1 MNAPAADFA
10 ALRALC
16 ADCLRET
23 VLPARWEAL
32 AAAGEPALD
41 VAQAQGVT
49 ALLAAAV
56 AKVLP
61 AYPELTELHAALS
74 VRNKREAMQEM
85 QRGLIAREAIAALA
99 EGDVRVLVLK
109 GTALAH
115 WLYPQP
121 WQRLGC
127 DVDLLVPELAAAET
141 AVDCLQARDFMLQ
154 TSVRPAQTA
163 GFEAAL
169 EKRGRRG
176 FAVDLHWR
184 IANRAQLA
192 KALTF
197 DELWA
202 ASIPLPDLHPAARGL
217 GPLHALLH
225 ALLHR
230 VTNFPTGEHDRL
242 IWLFDIHLLA
252 RSLDAAQ
259 WQTLLAL
266 CARRAIATPCL
277 DGLEASRLAFATA
290 IPDAAL
296 QSLRAAAA
304 QEHWQLGSTLD
315 QAAMDR
321 AHLAALPWRG
331 KLGWLRRKLF
341 PSPEFMRYRY
351 SISGTS
357 AALVRAY
364 LTRWVTGVVR
374 LFKRG

>member
-32 AAAGEPALD
+32 AAAGAPALD

-56 AKVLP
+56 AKVLS
-61 AYPELTELHAALS
+61 AHPELTELHAALS

-85 QRGLIAREAIAALA
+85 LRSLNAREAIAALA
-99 EGDVRVLVLK
+99 EGDGRVLVLK
-109 GTALAH
+109 GTALAYG
-115 WLYPQP
+115 LYPQP
-121 WQRLGC
+121 WQRVGC
-127 DVDLLVPELAAAET
+127 DVDLLVPDLAAAET
-141 AVDCLQARDFMLQ
+141 AVDRLQARDFVLQ
-154 TSVRPAQTA
+154 TSVRPMQTA
-163 GFEAAL
+163 GYETAL
-169 EKRGRRG
+169 DKKGRHG

-197 DELWA
+197 DELWV

-217 GPLHALLH
+217 GSLHALLH

-230 VTNFPTGEHDRL
+230 VTNFPSGDHDRL

-252 RSLDAAQ
+252 KSLDAAQ
-259 WQTLLAL
+259 WQSFLAL
-266 CARRAIATPCL
+266 CVERRIAAPCL
-277 DGLEASRLAFATA
+277 DGLEASQLAFATV
-290 IPDAAL
+290 IPQAAL
-296 QSLRAAAA
+296 ESLRAAAA
-304 QEHWQLGSTLD
+304 QEHWQLGSALD

-321 AHLAALPWRG
+321 AHLAALPWRD
-331 KLGWLRRKLF
+331 KMGWLRRKLF

-351 SISGTS
+351 DARGP
-357 AALVRAY
+357 AKLFGAY
-364 LTRWVTGVVR
+364 IKRWWTGLAR
-374 LFKRG
+374 LFSR